1 MRRRTRI
8 LTTLLL
14 LVGLAAFTAPAAHAA
29 SAFEQVLSDYQK
41 DGKIDPCAHSE
52 DTLRDAAGQIPNDIE
67 QYAPDFPTALQ
78 DAIDART
85 QGKCAGQSGGDN
97 GSNNNGAGSG
107 GGSGSGGSG
116 GGGTTPGTA
125 TPPPATTTPPA
136 STTPTPGS
144 TTPGTATPQ
153 TSTTPAPPNVPKPTA
168 SGKRTSA
175 NTGDSS
181 SDPPVPFILIAI
193 VAGLILL
200 TAAFF
205 GTSRWL
211 GWDFHHLAGVRQS
224 WGEAGYRAGGTW
236 ADFRDWLRNGR

>member
-8 LTTLLL
+8 ITSLLL
-14 LVGLAAFTAPAAHAA
+14 AVALAFAAAPAAHAA

-52 DTLRDAAGQIPNDIE
+52 NTLRDAASQIPNDIE

-85 QGKCAGQSGGDN
+85 QGKCAGKDT
-97 GSNNNGAGSG
+97 G

-116 GGGTTPGTA
+116 GSSGGGSSGGGSSGGGVV
-125 TPPPATTTPPA
+125 PPATTSPPSTSTPSTPGATPPGA
-136 STTPTPGS
+136 
-144 TTPGTATPQ
+144 ATPQ
-153 TSTTPAPPNVPKPTA
+153 TGTTPAPPTVPKPATA
-168 SGKRTSA
+168 NGKRTSA
-175 NTGDSS
+175 NSGSSS
-181 SDPPVPFILIAI
+181 SDPPVPFLLIAI
-193 VAGLILL
+193 VAGLVLL

-205 GTSRWL
+205 GTTRWL
-211 GWDFHHLAGVRQS
+211 GWDFHHAAGMRQS

>member
-8 LTTLLL
+8 LTALA
-14 LVGLAAFTAPAAHAA
+14 LVLGLAFAAAPAAHAA

-41 DGKIDPCAHSE
+41 DGKIDPCAHTE
-52 DTLRDAAGQIPNDIE
+52 NELRDAAGQIPNDIE

-85 QGKCAGQSGGDN
+85 QGKCSGSGSSGGSN
-97 GSNNNGAGSG
+97 GGSSGGGGSG
-107 GGSGSGGSG
+107 GGSGSGSGSNG
-116 GGGTTPGTA
+116 GGIVPPVATTPQTTPATPGTS
-125 TPPPATTTPPA
+125 TP
-136 STTPTPGS
+136 ST
-144 TTPGTATPQ
+144 TPQ
-153 TSTTPAPPNVPKPTA
+153 TSTTPAPPTVPKPAVTGKKA
-168 SGKRTSA
+168 SADSGS
-175 NTGDSS
+175 SS

-200 TAAFF
+200 TVAFF
-205 GTSRWL
+205 GTTRWL
-211 GWDFHHLAGVRQS
+211 GWDFHHVAGVRQS